1 MVRLKNIV
9 LARSARKLL
18 CNQSNKINIMRL
30 KEKYQK
36 EIIPQLQEKFGYKN
50 ERNVPHLEKVV
61 LNVGFGR
68 FSKEKEYLANVERGL
83 INISGQK
90 VVFTK
95 AKKSISA
102 FKIREGMTIG
112 AMVTMRDHRMYD
124 FIEKLVNI
132 TFPRVRDFRGISD
145 KAVDEKGNITIGIKD
160 YSCFP
165 EIKAEDVDTIYG
177 LEICI
182 ATSAKN
188 REEGLELF
196 HRFGFPFKK

>member
-1 MVRLKNIV
+1 
-9 LARSARKLL
+9 
-18 CNQSNKINIMRL
+18 MRL

-36 EIIPQLQEKFGYKN
+36 EIIPKLEEKFGFKN

-61 LNVGFGR
+61 LNVGFGK
-68 FSKEKEYLANVERGL
+68 FSKEKEYISDVERGL
-83 INISGQK
+83 TKISGQK
-90 VVFTK
+90 IVFTK

-112 AMVTMRDHRMYD
+112 AMVTIRGQRMYD
-124 FIEKLVNI
+124 FVEKLVGL
-132 TFPRVRDFRGISD
+132 TFPRVRDFRGITD
-145 KAVDEKGNITIGIKD
+145 KAIDSKGNMTIGFKD

-165 EIKAEDVDTIYG
+165 EIKVEDVDKIYG
-177 LEICI
+177 LEVCI

-196 HRFGFPFKK
+196 RLIGFPFKK